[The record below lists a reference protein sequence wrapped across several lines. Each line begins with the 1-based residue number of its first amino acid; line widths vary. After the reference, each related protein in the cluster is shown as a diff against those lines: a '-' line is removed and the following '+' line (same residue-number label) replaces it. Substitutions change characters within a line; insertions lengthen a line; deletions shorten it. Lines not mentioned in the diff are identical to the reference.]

1 MKKYWIRFIS
11 FSLLF
16 SFLFSLLNLATSM
29 KEDRWMDF
37 YDLPRDSLDVVFMG
51 NSHNYVAIQPQ
62 IIDDIVPVRS
72 YVIGGGG
79 ENVALSYYEL
89 REVLKYQH
97 PKVVVLETYT
107 LDLNDQ
113 LMPTQNY
120 FGFLDSGPW
129 DANKTAV
136 ALRYLSP
143 EEWYMLFPALRTRM
157 EWNRPHM
164 YYAALMNSFRD
175 FISPTPD
182 PALGAAPLNEVM
194 PEADY
199 QAARVTTVT
208 DFPQPSPEIAY
219 YLDRVRELCMENDI
233 QLVLTTIPMVNKTQS
248 TAGRY
253 APFDAGK
260 YAAEYQLPL
269 AVYDPGEFNHL
280 HYAEYAHLNRF
291 GSLVVSTQMA
301 QQLAVLLDL
310 PVDEERMEYY
320 QNFKFTNYSLDE
332 ENGSYTLRLFPRNS
346 GADLEYNFS
355 VTDPR
360 VPDPLYRSGWTSND
374 EFSFPLDHDG
384 RYDIN
389 VAVRDPHGD
398 YMLTATF
405 ILEKMD

>member
-1 MKKYWIRFIS
+1 MKKQWLRFIS
-11 FSLLF
+11 FVLLF
-16 SFLFSLLNLATSM
+16 SLLFSLLNLVTSM
-29 KEDRWMDF
+29 KEDRWLDF

-136 ALRYLSP
+136 AARYLSP
-143 EEWYMLFPALRTRM
+143 EEWYMLFPSLRTRM
-157 EWNRPHM
+157 EWNSPHM
-164 YYAALMNSFRD
+164 YFAALKNSFWD
-175 FISPTPD
+175 FVLRALD
-182 PALGAAPLNEVM
+182 PGLGAAPLNEVI

-199 QAARVTTVT
+199 QSALITTVT
-208 DFPQPSPEIAY
+208 DFPQPSPEITL
-219 YLDRVRELCMENDI
+219 YLDRIRELCRENDI
-233 QLVLTTIPMVNKTQS
+233 QLVLVTIPMVNKTQS

-253 APFDAGK
+253 APFDAEK
-260 YAAEYQLPL
+260 YAADHKILLLE
-269 AVYDPGEFNHL
+269 YDPEMFNHL
-280 HYAEYAHLNRF
+280 HFAEYAHLNRF
-291 GSLVVSTQMA
+291 GSLIVSTQMA
-301 QQLAVLLDL
+301 QQLAVLLNL
-310 PVDEERMEYY
+310 PIDAERLEYY
-320 QNFKFTNYSLDE
+320 QNFMFADYSLKQ
-332 ENGSYTLRLFPRNS
+332 ENGRYTLRLIPLNS
-346 GADLEYNFS
+346 GADLEYSFS
-355 VTDPR
+355 VTDPGL
-360 VPDPLYRSGWTSND
+360 PDPLLRSGWTNNN
-374 EFSFPLDHDG
+374 EYRFALDRDG

-389 VAVRDPHGD
+389 VSVRNPQGE
-398 YMLTATF
+398 YILTATF
-405 ILEKMD
+405 YLEKMD